1 MPTTV
6 DTIDVLN
13 RLLVIHSR
21 SLPIYLGYAHPRFA
35 RGNAVAGETLAMIVE
50 DQERT
55 IDRVGGMI
63 VEVGADVAAGEF
75 PMVYTGY
82 HDISFDFLLPKIIAH
97 QQQDIDTI
105 QECVDQ
111 LDADP
116 IAKAVAEEA
125 LGAAQ
130 GHLDNLQ
137 ELAQDHAAA
146 GS

>member
-13 RLLVIHSR
+13 RLLVIHNR
-21 SLPIYLGYAHPRFA
+21 SLPMYLGFAHPRFA
-35 RGNAVAGETLAMIVE
+35 RGNAAAGETLAMIVE

-63 VEVGADVAAGEF
+63 VEAGADVAAGEF
-75 PMVYTGY
+75 SMVFTAF
-82 HDISFDFLLPKIIAH
+82 HDISFDFLLPKIIEH
-97 QQQDIDTI
+97 QQQDIDAI
-105 QECVDQ
+105 GACVDQ

-116 IAKAVAEEA
+116 IAKAIAEET

-130 GHLDNLQ
+130 GHLENLQ
-137 ELAQDHAAA
+137 ELSQDHAAA
-146 GS
+146 G